1 MKKLIIITALIAP
14 TLLHAQD
21 TLMSVPPPL
30 IYMASL
36 EMEQDAYQSNT
47 GAWFALMGAAIGS
60 ACLLADN
67 KEVGYSILGLGVAV
81 GISCNIN
88 ATKHR
93 KRAALYLQGK

>member
-1 MKKLIIITALIAP
+1 MKKSIIIAALIAP

-21 TLMSVPPPL
+21 TLMAVAPPL

-47 GAWFALMGAAIGS
+47 GAWFALIGTAIGS
-60 ACLLADN
+60 ACILADN

-93 KRAALYLQGK
+93 RRAAMYLRGE